1 MEKYGA
7 DLKQYVCKKDPNE
20 IFTSIKELRG
30 VQRSVC
36 LSSIE
41 MIQNKITHVTK
52 ELLTNHVQ
60 KLDR

>member
-1 MEKYGA
+1 MKQYACKENLNKIFISMK
-7 DLKQYVCKKDPNE
+7 DLKN
-20 IFTSIKELRG
+20 

-41 MIQNKITHVTK
+41 MIQNKITHVSK